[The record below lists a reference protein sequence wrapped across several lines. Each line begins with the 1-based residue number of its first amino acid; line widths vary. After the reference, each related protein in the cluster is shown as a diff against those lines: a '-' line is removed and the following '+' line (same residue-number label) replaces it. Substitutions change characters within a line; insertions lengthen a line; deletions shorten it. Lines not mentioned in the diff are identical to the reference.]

1 MRREKIPR
9 RMAGLIACGE
19 RKSRQSA
26 AKVSQIQGIQHICSR
41 PGLFWNGAG
50 RPVKP
55 TGSHTV
61 VPPTSDWA
69 KGKMAEDTLTTS
81 GIGRHGATRLPSVDV
96 DSFNIELKDDDGFL
110 GDRASKGA
118 FRKIL
123 DTLRKPLKKNG
134 EDPLGSKSAEAIG
147 KSGLDEALVGD
158 DIGAAALVHGAI
170 EEFAQELA
178 YVTRRFLK
186 TKGWADTERIVVGGG
201 FRESRVGELAIAR
214 TDIILKA
221 EDFKVEMVPIRFDPD
236 DAGLIGC
243 LHLAPSWIFEAHDS
257 ILAVDIGGTNIRCG
271 VVETR
276 WKKAPDLSKA
286 SVWKSELWRHADDEP
301 TREGTVKR
309 LVKMLK
315 ELIAAADT
323 EGLKLAPFI
332 GIACPGVINEDGSIE
347 KGAQNLPGNWESSK
361 FNLPT
366 SLVEAIPEIGDHDT
380 AVLMH
385 NDGVAQGL
393 SEVPFMQDVERWG
406 VLTIGTGLGNARFT
420 NRRKDKGKSGNDD
433 KDKDE
438 KKDKKSKD

>member
-1 MRREKIPR
+1 
-9 RMAGLIACGE
+9 
-19 RKSRQSA
+19 
-26 AKVSQIQGIQHICSR
+26 
-41 PGLFWNGAG
+41 
-50 RPVKP
+50 
-55 TGSHTV
+55 
-61 VPPTSDWA
+61 
-69 KGKMAEDTLTTS
+69 MAEDIGTTT
-81 GIGRHGATRLPSVDV
+81 GIARHGATRLPSVDV
-96 DSFNIELKDDDGFL
+96 DSFNIELKDDEGFL

-118 FRKIL
+118 FREIL
-123 DTLRKPLKKNG
+123 DTLRKPLKDNG
-134 EDPLGSKSAEAIG
+134 DDPLGKKASAEIG
-147 KSGLDEALVGD
+147 KNELDAALVGD
-158 DIGAAALVHGAI
+158 DIHAAALVHGAI
-170 EEFAQELA
+170 EHFAQELA

-186 TKGWADTERIVVGGG
+186 TKAWADTERIVVGGG
-201 FRESRVGELAIAR
+201 FRQSRVGELAIAR

-221 EDFKVEMVPIRFDPD
+221 EDFEVDLLPIRFHPD
-236 DAGLIGC
+236 EAGLIGC

-286 SVWKSELWRHADDEP
+286 SVWKSDLWRHADDEP

-315 ELIAAADT
+315 DLITAADA

-332 GIACPGVINEDGSIE
+332 GIACPGVINHDGSIE

-361 FNLPT
+361 FNLPN
-366 SLVEAIPEIGDHDT
+366 SLVEAISEIGGHDT

-393 SEVPFMQDVERWG
+393 SEVPFMQDVDHWG

-420 NRRKDKGKSGNDD
+420 NRKKDR
-433 KDKDE
+433 DKDE
-438 KKDKKSKD
+438 KKDKDDKKEKNGKGEKKGKE

>member
-1 MRREKIPR
+1 
-9 RMAGLIACGE
+9 
-19 RKSRQSA
+19 
-26 AKVSQIQGIQHICSR
+26 
-41 PGLFWNGAG
+41 
-50 RPVKP
+50 
-55 TGSHTV
+55 
-61 VPPTSDWA
+61 
-69 KGKMAEDTLTTS
+69 MAEDTLTTS

-96 DSFNIELKDDDGFL
+96 DSFNIELKNDDGYL

-123 DTLRKPLKKNG
+123 DALREPLKKNG
-134 EDPLGSKSAEAIG
+134 GDPLGRESTDSISKSM
-147 KSGLDEALVGD
+147 LDEALVGD

-178 YVTRRFLK
+178 HVTQRFLK
-186 TKGWADTERIVVGGG
+186 TKAWADTERIVVGGG
-201 FRESRVGELAIAR
+201 FRQSRVGELAIAR
-214 TDIILKA
+214 TDILLKA
-221 EDFKVEMVPIRFDPD
+221 DGFKVDLVPIRFHPD
-236 DAGLIGC
+236 EAGLIGC

-286 SVWKSELWRHADDEP
+286 AVWKSELWRHADDEP
-301 TREGTVKR
+301 TREGAVKR
-309 LVKMLK
+309 VVKMLK
-315 ELIAAADT
+315 ELIAAADA

-361 FNLPT
+361 FNLPA
-366 SLVEAIPEIGDHDT
+366 SLIEAIPQIGDHDT

-406 VLTIGTGLGNARFT
+406 VLTVGTGLGNARFT
-420 NRRKDKGKSGNDD
+420 NRRKE
-433 KDKDE
+433 KDKDDKKAKEKEKETDKDDKKE
-438 KKDKKSKD
+438 KKKKD

>member
-1 MRREKIPR
+1 MGSPP
-9 RMAGLIACGE
+9 
-19 RKSRQSA
+19 
-26 AKVSQIQGIQHICSR
+26 VVT
-41 PGLFWNGAG
+41 PNGTRG
-50 RPVKP
+50 K
-55 TGSHTV
+55 GS
-61 VPPTSDWA
+61 
-69 KGKMAEDTLTTS
+69 MAEDIVTTT
-81 GIGRHGATRLPSVDV
+81 GIARHGGTRLPSVDV
-96 DSFNIELKDDDGFL
+96 DSFNLELKDDDGFL

-118 FRKIL
+118 FRAIFDKW
-123 DTLRKPLKKNG
+123 RKPLRKSG
-134 EDPLGSKSAEAIG
+134 EDPFG
-147 KSGLDEALVGD
+147 DEASEKINKKTLDAILVGD
-158 DIGAAALVHGAI
+158 DVEASAVLHSAI

-186 TKGWADTERIVVGGG
+186 TKAWDKTERIVVGGG
-201 FRESRVGELAIAR
+201 FRDSRLGELAIAR
-214 TDIILKA
+214 TEIILRD
-221 EDFKVEMVPIRFDPD
+221 EGLKVEMVPIRFHPD
-236 DAGLIGC
+236 EAGLIGC

-276 WKKAPDLSKA
+276 WKKAADLSKA

-301 TREGTVKR
+301 TREGAVKR

-315 ELIAAADT
+315 DLIAAAEA

-361 FNLPT
+361 FNLPA

-385 NDGVAQGL
+385 NDGVTQGL

-406 VLTIGTGLGNARFT
+406 VLTIGTGLGNARYT
-420 NRRKDKGKSGNDD
+420 NRRKENG
-433 KDKDE
+433 KDKDDKKAKE
-438 KKDKKSKD
+438 KKTKE

>member
-1 MRREKIPR
+1 
-9 RMAGLIACGE
+9 
-19 RKSRQSA
+19 
-26 AKVSQIQGIQHICSR
+26 
-41 PGLFWNGAG
+41 
-50 RPVKP
+50 
-55 TGSHTV
+55 
-61 VPPTSDWA
+61 
-69 KGKMAEDTLTTS
+69 MAEDTITTS
-81 GIGRHGATRLPSVDV
+81 GIGRHGATRLPSVEV
-96 DSFNIELKDDDGFL
+96 DSFNIELKDEDGFL

-134 EDPLGSKSAEAIG
+134 EDPLGSKSAEEIG
-147 KSGLDEALVGD
+147 KSTLDEALVGD
-158 DIGAAALVHGAI
+158 DIHASALVHGAI

-178 YVTRRFLK
+178 FVTGRFLK
-186 TKGWADTERIVVGGG
+186 TKAWADTERIVVGGG

-214 TDIILKA
+214 SDIILKA
-221 EDFKVEMVPIRFDPD
+221 EGFKVDLVPIRFHPD
-236 DAGLIGC
+236 EAGLIGC

-286 SVWKSELWRHADDEP
+286 SVWKSELWRHANDEP
-301 TREGTVKR
+301 TREGAVKR

-315 ELIAAADT
+315 GLITEADA

-332 GIACPGVINEDGSIE
+332 GIACPGVVDHDGSIE

-361 FNLPT
+361 FNLPA
-366 SLVEAIPEIGDHDT
+366 SLVEAIPTIGGHDT

-393 SEVPFMQDVERWG
+393 SEVPFMQEVMRWG

-420 NRRKDKGKSGNDD
+420 NRHVEKDRDD
-433 KDKDE
+433 NKDGDRRD
-438 KKDKKSKD
+438 KKVKKSKD

>member
-1 MRREKIPR
+1 MKPMGSPPVVASEI
-9 RMAGLIACGE
+9 
-19 RKSRQSA
+19 RQG
-26 AKVSQIQGIQHICSR
+26 QG
-41 PGLFWNGAG
+41 N
-50 RPVKP
+50 
-55 TGSHTV
+55 
-61 VPPTSDWA
+61 
-69 KGKMAEDTLTTS
+69 MAEDTITTT
-81 GIGRHGATRLPSVDV
+81 GIARHGATRLPSVEV
-96 DSFNIELKDDDGFL
+96 DSFNIELKDDVGFL

-123 DTLRKPLKKNG
+123 DALRKSLKKSG
-134 EDPLGSKSAEAIG
+134 DDPLGQKSAGEIP
-147 KSGLDEALVGD
+147 KDDLDEALVGA

-186 TKGWADTERIVVGGG
+186 TKAWADTERIVVGGG
-201 FRESRVGELAIAR
+201 FRQSRVGEIAIAR

-221 EDFKVEMVPIRFDPD
+221 EDFQVDLVPIRFHPD
-236 DAGLIGC
+236 DAGLIGT

-271 VVETR
+271 VVESR

-286 SVWKSELWRHADDEP
+286 EVWKSELWRHAAEEP
-301 TREGTVKR
+301 TREGAVKR

-315 ELIAAADT
+315 DLIAATEA

-332 GIACPGVINEDGSIE
+332 GIACPGVIDADGSIE

-361 FNLPT
+361 FNLPA
-366 SLVEAIPEIGDHDT
+366 SLVEAIPQIGDHDT

-385 NDGVAQGL
+385 NDGVVQGL
-393 SEVPFMQDVERWG
+393 AEVPFMQDVERWG

-420 NRRKDKGKSGNDD
+420 NRRKDTG
-433 KDKDE
+433 KDE
-438 KKDKKSKD
+438 KKAKKSRD